1 MISYEDCAA
10 MCGLDLD
17 EIAAIAEHEH
27 VPELAA
33 AALGNYLLH
42 KAGGEAEIRRMLVD
56 DIRSALTQNRLDHAT
71 ELLMALRHFVGEHP
85 GAAGYAGNCVD
96 QIGAA

>member
-27 VPELAA
+27 VPEVAA

-42 KAGGEAEIRRMLVD
+42 KAGGPTEIRRMLVE
-56 DIRSALTQNRLDHAT
+56 DIRIALAQNRFDHAT
-71 ELLMALRHFVGEHP
+71 ELLMALRHFVTEHP
-85 GAAGYAGNCVD
+85 QAVTNVESAFVHVAPE
-96 QIGAA
+96 

>member
-27 VPELAA
+27 VPEVAA

-42 KAGGEAEIRRMLVD
+42 KAGGETEIRRMLVD
-56 DIRSALTQNRLDHAT
+56 DIRSALTANRLEHAT
-71 ELLMALRHFVGEHP
+71 ELLMALRHFMNCHP
-85 GAAGYAGNCVD
+85 GAALAPGNLD
-96 QIGAA
+96 QFAAA